1 MGWLTLAILTLAA
14 FGALVLLRVPRL
26 LWTMVGAALMLGAAG
41 YAWQGRPTLAAQ
53 YAKADTTDA
62 ESLDGLIQL
71 RTQMFGRYGAD
82 GAYLTAADAMARSGS
97 PRYEVQ
103 TILGGIKGA
112 PRSAMLWT
120 ALGDA
125 LSRHDRGQLS
135 APARF
140 AFDQA
145 IRLAPREPGP
155 RFFLGTAQVR
165 ATDFLAAERSWR
177 QALALTA
184 PTASYRGDIVE
195 RLSLLTTLR
204 AMMDAEAAQRSGA
217 PPR

>member
-1 MGWLTLAILTLAA
+1 MGWLMLAA
-14 FGALVLLRVPRL
+14 LVVAAFAALVLLRVPRL
-26 LWTMVGAALMLGAAG
+26 LWSMIGAALMLGAAG
-41 YAWQGRPTLAAQ
+41 YALQGRPTLPDRPASGG
-53 YAKADTTDA
+53 DRA
-62 ESLDGLIQL
+62 ELPDQGLIEL
-71 RTQMFGRYGAD
+71 RTQMFGRYGAE

-97 PRYEVQ
+97 TRFEIQ
-103 TILGGIKGA
+103 AILGGIRGA
-112 PRSAMLWT
+112 PRSAALWT

-125 LSRHDRGQLS
+125 LTRHDRGQLS

-155 RFFLGTAQVR
+155 RFFLGLAQVR
-165 ATDFLAAERSWR
+165 GNDFAAAERSWR

-184 PTASYRGDIVE
+184 PTAQYRAAIVD
-195 RLSLLTTLR
+195 RVTLLARLR
-204 AMMDAEAAQRSGA
+204 AAMGAA

>member
-1 MGWLTLAILTLAA
+1 MGWLLLAA
-14 FGALVLLRVPRL
+14 LVVVAFAALVLLRLPRL
-26 LWTMVGAALMLGAAG
+26 LWSMVGAALMLGAAG
-41 YAWQGRPTLAAQ
+41 YAWQGRPTLPAQ
-53 YAKADTTDA
+53 PARTDTTDA
-62 ESLDGLIQL
+62 ESIDGLVEL

-103 TILGGIKGA
+103 TILGGIRGA
-112 PRSAMLWT
+112 PKSAALWT

-135 APARF
+135 TPAKF

-165 ATDFLAAERSWR
+165 ATDFLGAERSWR

-184 PTASYRGDIVE
+184 PTASYRPAIVE

-204 AMMDAEAAQRSGA
+204 AMMDAEAAQRSMA
-217 PPR
+217 PAR

>member
-1 MGWLTLAILTLAA
+1 MGWLTLAILTLAT

-53 YAKADTTDA
+53 YAKVDTTDA
-62 ESLDGLIQL
+62 ESVDGLIQL

-112 PRSAMLWT
+112 PRSAMHLR
-120 ALGDA
+120 A
-125 LSRHDRGQLS
+125 SRSTRLS
-135 APARF
+135 ASRRASR
-140 AFDQA
+140 AHA
-145 IRLAPREPGP
+145 SSLERRKSAPP
-155 RFFLGTAQVR
+155 T
-165 ATDFLAAERSWR
+165 SWR
-177 QALALTA
+177 RSVPGNRRSRSLPPPP
-184 PTASYRGDIVE
+184 PTAATS
-195 RLSLLTTLR
+195 S
-204 AMMDAEAAQRSGA
+204 SGCRCSRRCA
-217 PPR
+217 R